1 MRRTI
6 KMNLKLRTY
15 VAVLFALGIFA
26 LTTILSLMIGQ
37 KSSNK
42 IENEIGNTLSATA
55 YQMADKLDFFMWS
68 RAGEIDVLSQLKDL
82 QEPNDKEKVQQLL
95 NQLQDS
101 FPSFSWI
108 GLTDVNGKV
117 LVATDKILENA
128 DVSKRP
134 VFQEGIKGRFIGDVH
149 DAVLLAKI
157 LPNPNGEPLQFVD
170 ISRPVVGKNGK
181 LVGVLGAH
189 LSWEWSRQVQQDIL
203 KPLKDRTKAAEI
215 FVISQK
221 DRTVILG
228 PKSAVG
234 HPLNLESI
242 KLAQK
247 GQNNWLLET
256 WTDGEKYLTGYAL
269 GDGYQSYPG
278 LGWSILVRIPEKTAF
293 APVDELQ
300 KSILNIGLILSLVF
314 AFVGWFI
321 AGYIT
326 KPLQSITNS
335 ANLLR
340 AGEKVEIP
348 YYRGIKDIEI
358 LSLSLRELVDSLVQS
373 VSDLGKMESLA
384 HHDKLTGLMN
394 RIALD
399 PYLEKAAKRAKP
411 LGWTLTFLYLDL
423 DGFKQVND
431 TYGHLIGDLLLHEAA
446 QRLKDCVRRDEGV
459 FRLGGDEFLIVLNT
473 SADPV
478 QGASVVAEKVIKSL
492 NKPFELVNEKIRV
505 GCSVGAAVWEEE
517 ETGSTE
523 IIRYADEALYI
534 SKRTGKNKVTFHKN

>member
-1 MRRTI
+1 
-6 KMNLKLRTY
+6 MNLKLRTY

-37 KSSNK
+37 KSSDK

-68 RAGEIDVLSQLKDL
+68 RVGEIDVLSQLKDL

-189 LSWEWSRQVQQDIL
+189 LSWEWSRQVQQEIL

-234 HPLNLESI
+234 QPLNLESI

-293 APVDELQ
+293 APVEELQ

-411 LGWTLTFLYLDL
+411 LGRTITFLYLDL

-431 TYGHLIGDLLLHEAA
+431 TYGHQIGDLLLQEAA
-446 QRLKDCVRRDEGV
+446 QRLKDCVRGDEGV
-459 FRLGGDEFLIVLNT
+459 FRLGGDEFLIVLYT

-478 QGASVVAEKVIKSL
+478 QGASVVAEKVIRSL

-517 ETGSTE
+517 ETGPTE
-523 IIRYADEALYI
+523 IIRFADEALYV